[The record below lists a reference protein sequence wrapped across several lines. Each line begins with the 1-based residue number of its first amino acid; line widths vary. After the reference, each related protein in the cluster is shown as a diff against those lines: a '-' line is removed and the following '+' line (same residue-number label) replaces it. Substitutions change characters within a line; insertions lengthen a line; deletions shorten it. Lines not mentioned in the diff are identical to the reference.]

1 MNEEIL
7 GEIVLK
13 NVTFFCGGIFGDI
26 GNGFQ
31 SKLNELELLEMWMET
46 IWMCFS
52 QCLGGNE

>member
-31 SKLNELELLEMWMET
+31 SKLNELELLEM
-46 IWMCFS
+46 
-52 QCLGGNE
+52 